1 VFPTKPTT
9 TVVPSLTSFVGIRAS
24 NYNAISESSVEKLVV
39 YLKEF
44 ATA

>member
-1 VFPTKPTT
+1 
-9 TVVPSLTSFVGIRAS
+9 LIAGIRAS
-24 NYNAISESSVEKLVV
+24 NYNAISEASVEKLAA